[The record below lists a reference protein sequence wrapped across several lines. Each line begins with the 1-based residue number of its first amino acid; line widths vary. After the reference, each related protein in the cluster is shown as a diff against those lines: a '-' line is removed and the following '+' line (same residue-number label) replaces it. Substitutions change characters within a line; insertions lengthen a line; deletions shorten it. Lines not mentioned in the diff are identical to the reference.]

1 MFVRPLSPTAA
12 VRPPRGDDWL
22 HEPKWDGFRF
32 QIIKD
37 GSDVRL
43 YSRLRSIYTDRF
55 PGMAEAFDKLPTQSA
70 ILDGEL
76 VLILQCFRRPLPDL
90 LPCWN

>member
-1 MFVRPLSPTAA
+1 MLRLTFIRPLSPSAA

-37 GSDVRL
+37 GGKVRF
-43 YSRLRSIYTDRF
+43 YSGHGREHTDRL
-55 PGMAEAFDKLPTQSA
+55 PGMVEAFAKLP
-70 ILDGEL
+70 
-76 VLILQCFRRPLPDL
+76 RNRPERWRPIRAVIATS
-90 LPCWN
+90 